1 MDNEKT
7 YETFLYLNNKYFIIK
22 IIKNNTLDK
31 VYEEKYLI
39 KDQSNHFQIR
49 ELENFLDKNVYKIEK
64 NRIFYRNYSF
74 NFESD
79 DFFN

>member
-64 NRIFYRNYSF
+64 KQNIL
-74 NFESD
+74 
-79 DFFN
+79 